1 MNKKACLEAQSER
14 RRTPANTASKSLF
27 FVPKVVDYF
36 TLDILKTVIMSFQNG
51 GTIHTS
57 E

>member
-1 MNKKACLEAQSER
+1 LGGIPIFYLR
-14 RRTPANTASKSLF
+14 VFGF
-27 FVPKVVDYF
+27 FA
-36 TLDILKTVIMSFQNG
+36 LNILKTVIMSFQNG